1 MVVDAKGVPC
11 KDCGGV
17 FPVYVMDFD
26 HRDPGDKEALI
37 SHLVNALSLR
47 RLVAEMAKCDVV
59 CSNCHRIRTYGEGRQ
74 ARHGAAR
81 RRFDA
86 DAGPQRQLSFKD
98 PDEGRPGPS
107 MG

>member
-1 MVVDAKGVPC
+1 M
-11 KDCGGV
+11 

-26 HRDPGDKEALI
+26 HRDPDDKEALI

-81 RRFDA
+81 TRIAA
-86 DAGPQRQLSFKD
+86 DAGSEGQLSLQD
-98 PDEGRPGPS
+98 PDEGWPGPS